1 MTSNIVAEYGLF
13 ILELLTIVLLLA
25 AIVVGTLAI
34 KGNKKHKGQ
43 LKLEDLSESYTDRA
57 EELENFSLS
66 DQAYKAKLKAQ
77 KKADKEKAKAEKKK
91 LKAGKH
97 GEKHEAEDG
106 KGHLYVLDFT
116 GDVAASQ
123 TDSLRKEI
131 SAIIQVA
138 NPKTDGV
145 LLRLESPGGYVH
157 SYGLAASQL
166 QRLRDKEIPLT
177 IAVDEVAASG
187 GYMMACV
194 ADTLVAA
201 PFAVIGSI
209 GVVAEVPNIHRLL
222 KKYDVDV
229 DVMTAG
235 QYKRTVT
242 FMGENTE
249 EGKEKFRQELNE
261 THKLFKDFVESHRP
275 QLDLDQVA
283 TGEAWYGKQA
293 LDLHLVDAI
302 ATSDDLIL
310 DAITKEDKE
319 VIKVSYEVKVPVMER
334 LVKGFESSLAKVVS
348 AWAIKVR

>member
-1 MTSNIVAEYGLF
+1 MIREILTGYGLF
-13 ILELLTIVLLLA
+13 ILELLTVVVMLVA
-25 AIVVGTLAI
+25 VVVGILAL
-34 KGNKKHKGQ
+34 KSKKKAKGQ
-43 LKLEDLSESYTDRA
+43 LHLEDLGESYKDRA
-57 EELENFSLS
+57 EELENFTLS
-66 DQAYKAKLKAQ
+66 DAAYKAKIKEQ
-77 KKADKEKAKAEKKK
+77 KKADKEKEKEEKRRVKAYK
-91 LKAGKH
+91 GDSNST
-97 GEKHEAEDG
+97 GEEL
-106 KGHLYVLDFT
+106 KGHLYVLDFE
-116 GDVAASQ
+116 GDVEASH

-138 NPKTDGV
+138 NPKVDEV

-166 QRLRDKEIPLT
+166 QRLRDKGIPLT

-194 ADTLVAA
+194 ADRIVAA
-201 PFAVIGSI
+201 PFAVVGSI

-261 THKLFKDFVESHRP
+261 THKLFKNFVENHRP

-283 TGEAWYGKQA
+283 TGEAWYGQQA
-293 LDLHLVDAI
+293 LDLHLVDAL

-310 DAITKEDKE
+310 DAIKKEDKE
-319 VIKVSYEVKVPVMER
+319 VVKVSYEVKVPAMER
-334 LVKGFESSLAKVVS
+334 LMKRFESSLAKVLS